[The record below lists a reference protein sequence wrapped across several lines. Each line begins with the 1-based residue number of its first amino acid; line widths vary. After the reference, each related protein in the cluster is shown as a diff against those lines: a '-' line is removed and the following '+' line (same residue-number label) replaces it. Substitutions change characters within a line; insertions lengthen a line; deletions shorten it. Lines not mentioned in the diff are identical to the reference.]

1 MARCAGE
8 VMGRRPRA
16 SSIAGSEAEED
27 DEEIY
32 DWSNEEDL
40 VDQEAKYQ
48 KNMGKIPKKQG
59 FSTGNPSPDSSSS
72 SFSTLLS
79 QPNGSIITSAALVAV
94 PILLRI
100 IRLNKDNEHSQ

>member
-1 MARCAGE
+1 MKKF
-8 VMGRRPRA
+8 
-16 SSIAGSEAEED
+16 
-27 DEEIY
+27 Y
-32 DWSNEEDL
+32 DWSNEEDP

-59 FSTGNPSPDSSSS
+59 FSIGNPSPDSSGP

-79 QPNGSIITSAALVAV
+79 QPNGSTITSAALVAV
-94 PILLRI
+94 SILLRI

>member
-1 MARCAGE
+1 
-8 VMGRRPRA
+8 MGRRPRA
-16 SSIAGSEAEED
+16 SGIAGSEAEED

-59 FSTGNPSPDSSSS
+59 FSIGNPSPDSSGPY
-72 SFSTLLS
+72 FSTQRIHHHLR
-79 QPNGSIITSAALVAV
+79 GSCNRSYPAPDHKV
-94 PILLRI
+94 
-100 IRLNKDNEHSQ
+100 KQGQ